1 MASLE
6 DRLQHVEAQVDRLA
20 PSLNERLDRL
30 ETAVRSAA
38 RPPAPPLLPPP
49 PPRTYFGRIAAGFG
63 RFVAWAGGELP
74 KFLSAAV
81 LLVFGWGIKDSV
93 DLSIKQRQ
101 LDLSYAKEMQG
112 LLQKMGEPQAQA
124 AQLFSTAVV
133 LASYGDAALPPL
145 MSELRHTGLRADA
158 AMSGL
163 EWLTLTHPDALCPVL
178 PRVLQNPARQFDL
191 QAHER
196 VVRLLAVSR
205 CGSAVPQL
213 RHYRQLVDDAVRER
227 PAALGALLREA
238 PLAPAED
245 YPRLLETVDET
256 LRVLGGGA
264 AATTSRKEPR

>member
-6 DRLQHVEAQVDRLA
+6 DRLQHVESQVERLA
-20 PSLNERLDRL
+20 PTLHERLDRL
-30 ETAVRSAA
+30 EAAA
-38 RPPAPPLLPPP
+38 RAAPPSAPPLPA
-49 PPRTYFGRIAAGFG
+49 PRGVLGHLGQGLR

-81 LLVFGWGIKDSV
+81 LLIVGWGIKDSV

-133 LASYGDAALPPL
+133 LASFGEAALPPL
-145 MSELRHTGLRADA
+145 LSELRHTGLRADA
-158 AMSGL
+158 ALSGL
-163 EWLTLTHPDALCPVL
+163 EWLTLTHPDALCPAL
-178 PRVLQNPARQFDL
+178 PRVLENKARQFDL

-205 CGSAVPQL
+205 CRSALPQL
-213 RHYRQLVDDAVRER
+213 QQYRRLVEDAARDR
-227 PAALGALLREA
+227 PVAFAELLREPPVA
-238 PLAPAED
+238 PTED
-245 YPRLLETVDET
+245 YPRLLDTVDET
-256 LRVLGGGA
+256 LRLLGAGP
-264 AATTSRKEPR
+264 ATPNPTQGQR